1 MKDAG
6 WEAVETQP
14 PELEQVHEIWAYI
27 LAMDLNP
34 LLPELSQLMSPPPI
48 EMWKK
53 FFVRNDP
60 SSVRLPD
67 IHSERNRLCRIWSE
81 FFVEYP
87 IMVGPTWTD
96 IQFLHDADVHPDT
109 GMDLTSDR
117 LRFVSPG
124 NVLGIP
130 STAVP
135 TGVIDD
141 LPTGVQVYADR
152 WRDDLSLTGA
162 EIIESALGHICP
174 IDPVF

>member
-6 WEAVETQP
+6 WKIIEIQP
-14 PELEQVHEIWAYI
+14 PELEKVHEIWAYI
-27 LAMDLNP
+27 LAMDFSP
-34 LLPELSQLMSPPPI
+34 LLSELSAIMSPPPI
-48 EMWKK
+48 EMLRKI
-53 FFVRNDP
+53 FVRYDP
-60 SSVRLPD
+60 NSVRLPD

-96 IQFLHDADVHPDT
+96 IQFLHDADVHPQT
-109 GMDLTSDR
+109 GAELLIDR
-117 LRFVSPG
+117 LRFISPA

-130 STAVP
+130 SAAVP
-135 TGVIDD
+135 TGIVDD

-162 EIIESALGHICP
+162 EIIESALGNICP